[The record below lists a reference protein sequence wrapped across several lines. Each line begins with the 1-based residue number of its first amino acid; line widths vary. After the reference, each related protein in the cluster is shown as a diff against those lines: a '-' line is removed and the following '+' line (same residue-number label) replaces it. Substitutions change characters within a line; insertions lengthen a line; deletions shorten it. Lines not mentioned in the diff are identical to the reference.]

1 MIFQKKIFLLFQN
14 FILFIRTCRLYVGR
28 CPNDVAAPALI
39 FFPILSC
46 QMNCGFAGIMT
57 CRLQNHPRETTS
69 DLIMARLWE
78 KAKSAKVKSADLY
91 LGGTD
96 TISAMQTAVLNLKR
110 EDAQAFLF
118 FHTARAA
125 DLSGLMAEMKLFV
138 TEEEKWLEDQA
149 ALINSSDLESVNGR
163 LLLLKDIGWALEKD
177 ILANIQKVLALSGSE
192 TQSSV
197 TPAAFRKYRK
207 LNLALNALDRLEVRG
222 RDSAGIQ
229 LSFAVHNE
237 TQWQEVI
244 RQIEQKNLAD
254 DYKKRSQKGDLLNEN
269 IFVSRNSPDRNGPI
283 SIAFTYKT
291 FSIVGELGRN
301 VADLRHSIQTDRI
314 LQCFAGL
321 ETTGDNVLTHT
332 RWASVG
338 SITEENC
345 HPVNNYAINHTA
357 SSFPFY
363 PDREAQI
370 NVVLNGDVDNYA
382 QLRQSLEK
390 QSEMISQRITTDTK
404 IIPLQI
410 EKYLNSGENLT
421 DAFRL
426 AVNDFRGSHAIA
438 MTSNLEPDKM
448 FLALQGSGQSVYLG
462 FGEDQC
468 MFSSELYGVVEV
480 TPHFLKMNG
489 ENGGQ
494 IFILDQNCPADIE
507 GVSAFSYDGRTL
519 TLTKKSGQTAEITT
533 RDIDRGAYP
542 HFFLKEIC
550 ESALSV
556 KRTLRGKYH
565 ISSVEPS
572 AAHVAFNLGEDM
584 VPATVRTGLK
594 KGLIR
599 NIVVIGHGTAAVA
612 GQAVADSLSHY
623 LEGRP
628 LNISSRVASELS
640 GFGLKDDLCDTLII
654 PITQSGTTTDTNR
667 AVAMARERGAQV
679 IAIVNRRQSD
689 ITATAQGV
697 FYTSDGRDIEM
708 SVASSKA
715 FYAQIVAGHILALFF
730 AQLLGTRSDDD
741 IARALRLLES
751 APLLMDKIFSSR
763 AAIAASVQKAVTR
776 KHWAIVGSGP
786 NKAAADEIRI
796 KLSELCYKTISSDT
810 IENKKHID
818 LSAEPF
824 ILVCAAGNPE
834 PVAADAAKDVA
845 IFKAHKAATVVFA
858 DEGDSRFH
866 AFADQVIAIPAAP
879 SPLPVILN
887 AMAGHLWGYYA
898 ALAVDAEAQ
907 IFRQFRGGLTFEL
920 AERNHNALSVFDLI
934 ADASLQRVINGFFSL
949 FNARRQE
956 GGFVFLEGKTI
967 TDLTLLLK
975 YASGKLP
982 LQDIRQDFNCEK
994 DLFSPYDLLDETL
1007 GKAID
1012 ELTRPIDAI
1021 RHQAKTVTVGTSRKE
1036 KEPEGIIFDLLQA
1049 LKFNAGHL
1057 SYRDVQMIRR
1067 VQPAISSVPGYT
1079 LYDISALD
1087 DRSNPAADSMIV
1099 IRVKAG
1105 IAASMTSRAD
1115 KPTELMGVKRTIVST
1130 GHAYVGRGKTD
1141 RAPIMIIPL
1150 RTRES
1155 AIGNLLLLHIR
1166 FNESLNLQQRIAVLG
1181 YRYND
1186 IRNLIDEYNLA
1197 WNDRFLE
1204 AFSLESLFS
1213 EPVDV
1218 IAGHIK
1224 AQRAP

>member
-1 MIFQKKIFLLFQN
+1 
-14 FILFIRTCRLYVGR
+14 
-28 CPNDVAAPALI
+28 
-39 FFPILSC
+39 
-46 QMNCGFAGIMT
+46 
-57 CRLQNHPRETTS
+57 
-69 DLIMARLWE
+69 MARLWE
-78 KAKSAKVKSADLY
+78 KAKSATVKSADLY

-110 EDAQAFLF
+110 EDAQEFLF
-118 FHTARAA
+118 FHTSRAA
-125 DLSGLMAEMKLFV
+125 DLSGMTAEMKLFV
-138 TEEEKWLEDQA
+138 ADEEKWLEDQA
-149 ALINSSDLESVNGR
+149 ALINSSDLEMVNGR

-177 ILANIQKVLALSGSE
+177 ILANLQKALALSGGE
-192 TQSSV
+192 THASV

-229 LSFAVHNE
+229 LSFAVQNE
-237 TQWQEVI
+237 TQWLEVL
-244 RQIEQKNLAD
+244 RQIEQSGLAD
-254 DYKKRSQKGDLLNEN
+254 EYKKRSPKGDLLNAN
-269 IFVSRNSPDRNGPI
+269 ISVTRNPAGRNGPI

-301 VADLRHSIQTDRI
+301 VADLRNAIQNDRI
-314 LQCFAGL
+314 LQRFAGL

-357 SSFPFY
+357 PSYPFY
-363 PDREAQI
+363 PDSEAQI

-390 QSEMISQRITTDTK
+390 HSEMISHRITTDTK

-410 EKYLNSGENLT
+410 EKYLKSGENLT

-448 FLALQGSGQSVYLG
+448 FLALKGSGQSIYLG
-462 FGEDQC
+462 VGEDQYT
-468 MFSSELYGVVEV
+468 FSSELYGVVEI

-494 IFILDQNCPADIE
+494 IFILDQNRPADIE
-507 GVSAFSYDGRTL
+507 SVFAFSYDGRAL
-519 TLTKKSGQTAEITT
+519 TLTEKSGQTAEITT

-550 ESALSV
+550 ESSLSV

-565 ISSVEPS
+565 IASVDPS
-572 AAHVAFNLGEDM
+572 AARVAFNLGADM
-584 VPATVRTGLK
+584 VPAGVRNGLK
-594 KGLIR
+594 EGLIR

-623 LEGRP
+623 LDGRP
-628 LNISSRVASELS
+628 INISCRVASELS
-640 GFGLKDDLCDTLII
+640 GFGLRDDLGDTLII

-667 AVAMARERGAQV
+667 AVAMARDRGAQV

-689 ITATAQGV
+689 ITAKSQGV

-715 FYAQIVAGHILALFF
+715 FYAQIVAGHVLALFF

-741 IARALRLLES
+741 IAAALRLLES
-751 APLLMDKIFSSR
+751 APGLMDKIFYNR
-763 AAIAASVQKAVTR
+763 AAIAASVQKAVAR

-786 NKAAADEIRI
+786 NRAAADEIRI

-824 ILVCAAGNPE
+824 ILVCAAGSPE
-834 PVAADAAKDVA
+834 SVAADAAKDVA

-858 DEGDSRFH
+858 DEGDNRFH

-898 ALAVDAEAQ
+898 ALAVDEEAQ
-907 IFRQFRGGLTFEL
+907 IFRQFRGRLTAEL
-920 AERNHNALSVFDLI
+920 TERNHNALSVFDLV
-934 ADASLQRVINGFFSL
+934 ADVSLRRVINAFFSL
-949 FNARRQE
+949 FNTRRQE

-975 YASGKLP
+975 YAEGKLP
-982 LQDIRQDFNCEK
+982 LQDIRQDFKSEK

-1012 ELTRPIDAI
+1012 ELTRPVDAI

-1049 LKFNAGHL
+1049 LKFNVGHL
-1057 SYRDVQMIRR
+1057 TYRDVQMIRR

-1079 LYDISALD
+1079 VYDISALD
-1087 DRSNPAADSMIV
+1087 DRGNPAADSMIV
-1099 IRVKAG
+1099 IRDKAG
-1105 IAASMTSRAD
+1105 IAANMTSRAD
-1115 KPTELMGVKRTIVST
+1115 KPTELMGVKKTIVST
-1130 GHAYVGRGKTD
+1130 GHAYLGRGKTD

-1150 RTRES
+1150 RTRD
-1155 AIGNLLLLHIR
+1155 AGIGNLLLLHIR
-1166 FNESLNLQQRIAVLG
+1166 FNENLNLQQRIAVLG

-1186 IRNLIDEYNLA
+1186 IRNLIDEYNLD
-1197 WNDRFLE
+1197 WNDSFLE

-1213 EPVDV
+1213 EPVDI
-1218 IAGHIK
+1218 IAGQIK
-1224 AQRAP
+1224 AQLAL